1 MPKSGNL
8 ESIMLY
14 KSTRGQSPEVSFS
27 EVLLGGLA
35 PDGGLYMPTNVP
47 KFSIQEINSFK
58 DLQFHEL
65 ATEILFPFVEGDIEK
80 SDFSRLVEETYK
92 VFEVDDVVELIELE
106 NNRQVLELF
115 HGPTLAFKDV
125 AMQLLGSL
133 LNHFAKE
140 QGKKIAVLGAT
151 SGDTGAA
158 AISAC
163 ARHANVEVFILYP
176 HNKVTDIQRRQMTTT
191 GSTNVYPLAIQSDF
205 DGCQSI
211 VKEIFLDKDF
221 HIDSTK
227 FIAANSINWARCMT
241 QSVYFFWAYLKLR
254 HLEQDL
260 IFSVP
265 SGNFGHAYA
274 GWTAK
279 EMGLPIKKLMIATNS
294 NDVLHKLFSE
304 NHYEKSSVDQT
315 LAPSMDISVASN
327 FERLLYNLY
336 DDDSEALFSIMS
348 NFPDKPIS
356 IPKEKWDSV
365 VKFFSSKSSS
375 DEEIKEQIRETYEE
389 SRYLLDPHT
398 ATGVRASN
406 VLASKDD
413 LVVSMATA
421 HPSKFGEAIDGAIP
435 GHDLNIPERLNNVF
449 DQEESYEVISEEYED
464 VKQFI
469 LSKVN

>member
-1 MPKSGNL
+1 
-8 ESIMLY
+8 MLY

-35 PDGGLYMPTNVP
+35 PDGGLYMPTSIP
-47 KFSIQEINSFK
+47 KFSIQEINDFK

-65 ATEILFPFVEGDIEK
+65 ATEILFPFVEGDINKEIF
-80 SDFSRLVEETYK
+80 SDLVQETYK
-92 VFEVDDVVELIELE
+92 VFEVNDVVELVELE
-106 NNRQVLELF
+106 KNRQVLELF

-133 LNHFAKE
+133 LDHFAKE

-163 ARHANVEVFILYP
+163 SRHANVEVFILYP
-176 HNKVTDIQRRQMTTT
+176 HNKVTDIQRRQMTTS
-191 GSTNVYPLAIQSDF
+191 GSSNVYPLAIESDF
-205 DGCQSI
+205 DGCQSV
-211 VKEIFLDKDF
+211 VKRIFLDKDF
-221 HIDSTK
+221 HIDSTR

-254 HLEQDL
+254 EKNKDL
-260 IFSVP
+260 IFSIP

-274 GWTAK
+274 GWIAK
-279 EMGLPIKKLMIATNS
+279 QMGLPIKKLLIATNS

-304 NHYEKSSVDQT
+304 NNYEKSSVDQT

-327 FERLLYNLY
+327 FERLLYNLH
-336 DDDSEALFSIMS
+336 DNNPDVLSSIMAQ
-348 NFPDKPIS
+348 FPEKPIS
-356 IPKEKWDSV
+356 IPEERWDSV
-365 VKFFSSKSSS
+365 VKFFSSDRSS
-375 DEEIKEQIRETYEE
+375 DQEIKEQIKKTYEE
-389 SRYLLDPHT
+389 SSYLLDPHT

-406 VLASKDD
+406 NLESKDE
-413 LVVSMATA
+413 LVVTMATA
-421 HPSKFGEAIDGAIP
+421 HPAKFGEAIEGAIP
-435 GHDLNIPERLNNVF
+435 GYDLNIPKRLNIVF
-449 DQEESYEVISEEYED
+449 DKEESYEVLSEDYEE

-469 LSKVN
+469 LSNVN

>member
-1 MPKSGNL
+1 
-8 ESIMLY
+8 MLY

-35 PDGGLYMPTNVP
+35 PDGGLYMPTNIP
-47 KFSIQEINSFK
+47 KFSIQEINDFK

-65 ATEILFPFVEGDIEK
+65 ATEILFPFVEGDIDKEVFG
-80 SDFSRLVEETYK
+80 DLVHDTYK
-92 VFEVDDVVELIELE
+92 VFEVNDVVELVELE
-106 NNRQVLELF
+106 KNRQVLELF

-133 LNHFAKE
+133 LDHFAKE

-163 ARHANVEVFILYP
+163 SRHANVEVFILYP
-176 HNKVTDIQRRQMTTT
+176 HNKVTDIQRRQMTTS
-191 GSTNVYPLAIQSDF
+191 GSDNVYPLAIESDF
-205 DGCQSI
+205 DGCQSV
-211 VKEIFLDKDF
+211 VKKIFLDKDF
-221 HIDSTK
+221 HIDSTR

-254 HLEQDL
+254 EKDKDL

-279 EMGLPIKKLMIATNS
+279 QMGLPIKKLLIATNS

-304 NHYEKSSVDQT
+304 NNYEKSSVDQT

-327 FERLLYNLY
+327 FERLLYNLH
-336 DDDSEALFSIMS
+336 DNNPDVLSSIMAQ
-348 NFPDKPIS
+348 FPEKPIS
-356 IPKEKWDSV
+356 IPKEKWDLV
-365 VKFFSSKSSS
+365 VKFFSSDRCS
-375 DEEIKEQIRETYEE
+375 DQEIKEQIKNTYEE
-389 SRYLLDPHT
+389 SGYLLDPHT
-398 ATGVRASN
+398 ATGIRASN
-406 VLASKDD
+406 NLESKDE
-413 LVVSMATA
+413 LVVTMATA
-421 HPSKFGEAIDGAIP
+421 HPAKFGEAIDGAIP
-435 GHDLNIPERLNNVF
+435 GHDLDIPKRLNIVF
-449 DQEESYEVISEEYED
+449 DKEESYKVLSEDYEE

-469 LSKVN
+469 LSTIN

>member
-1 MPKSGNL
+1 
-8 ESIMLY
+8 MLY

-35 PDGGLYMPTNVP
+35 PDGGLYMPTSIP
-47 KFSIQEINSFK
+47 KFSIEEINDFK

-65 ATEILFPFVEGDIEK
+65 ATEILFPFIEGDIDKEVF
-80 SDFSRLVEETYK
+80 SDLVRETYK
-92 VFEVDDVVELIELE
+92 VFEVNDVVEIVELE
-106 NNRQVLELF
+106 KNRQILELF

-133 LNHFAKE
+133 LDHFAKE

-163 ARHANVEVFILYP
+163 SRHSNVQVFILYP
-176 HNKVTDIQRRQMTTT
+176 HNKVTDIQRRQMTTS
-191 GSTNVYPLAIQSDF
+191 GSGNVHPLAIESDF
-205 DGCQSI
+205 DGCQSL
-211 VKEIFLDKDF
+211 VKKIFLDKDF
-221 HIDSTK
+221 HIDSTR

-254 HLEQDL
+254 DKDKDL

-279 EMGLPIKKLMIATNS
+279 EMGLPIKKLLIATNS

-304 NHYEKSSVDQT
+304 NNYEKSSVDQT

-327 FERLLYNLY
+327 FERLLYNLH
-336 DDDSEALFSIMS
+336 DNNSEVLSSIMAQ
-348 NFPDKPIS
+348 FPEKPIS

-365 VKFFSSKSSS
+365 VKFFSSDRCS
-375 DEEIKEQIRETYEE
+375 DQGIKEQIRNTYEE
-389 SRYLLDPHT
+389 SNYLLDPHT

-406 VLASKDD
+406 NLESKDE
-413 LVVSMATA
+413 LVVTMATA
-421 HPSKFGEAIDGAIP
+421 HPAKFGEAIDGAIP
-435 GHDLNIPERLNNVF
+435 GHDLNIPKRLNIVF
-449 DQEESYEVISEEYED
+449 DKEESYEVLSEDYEE
-464 VKQFI
+464 VKQLI

>member
-1 MPKSGNL
+1 
-8 ESIMLY
+8 MLY

-35 PDGGLYMPTNVP
+35 PDGGLYMPTSIP
-47 KFSIQEINSFK
+47 KFSIEEINDFK

-65 ATEILFPFVEGDIEK
+65 ATEILFPFIEGDIDKEVF
-80 SDFSRLVEETYK
+80 SDLVRETYK
-92 VFEVDDVVELIELE
+92 VFEVNDVVEIVELE
-106 NNRQVLELF
+106 KNRQILELF

-133 LNHFAKE
+133 LDHFAKE

-163 ARHANVEVFILYP
+163 SRHANVQVFILYP
-176 HNKVTDIQRRQMTTT
+176 HNKVTDIQRRQMTTS
-191 GSTNVYPLAIQSDF
+191 GSGNVHPLAIESDF
-205 DGCQSI
+205 DGCQSL
-211 VKEIFLDKDF
+211 VKKIFLDKDF
-221 HIDSTK
+221 HIDSTQ

-254 HLEQDL
+254 EKDKDL
-260 IFSVP
+260 IFSIP

-279 EMGLPIKKLMIATNS
+279 EMGLPIKKLLIATNS

-304 NHYEKSSVDQT
+304 NNYEKSSVDQT

-327 FERLLYNLY
+327 FERLLYNLH
-336 DDDSEALFSIMS
+336 DNNSEVLSSIMAQ
-348 NFPDKPIS
+348 FPEKPIS

-365 VKFFSSKSSS
+365 VKFFSSDRCS
-375 DEEIKEQIRETYEE
+375 DQGIKEQIRNTYEE
-389 SRYLLDPHT
+389 SNYLLDPHT

-406 VLASKDD
+406 NLESKDE
-413 LVVSMATA
+413 LVVTMATA
-421 HPSKFGEAIDGAIP
+421 HPAKFGEAIDGAIP
-435 GHDLNIPERLNNVF
+435 GHDLNIPKRLNIVF
-449 DQEESYEVISEEYED
+449 DKEESYEVLSEDYEE
-464 VKQFI
+464 VKQLI

>member
-1 MPKSGNL
+1 
-8 ESIMLY
+8 MLY

-35 PDGGLYMPTNVP
+35 PDGGLYMPTSIP
-47 KFSIQEINSFK
+47 KFSIQEINDFK

-65 ATEILFPFVEGDIEK
+65 ATEILFPFVEGDINKEIF
-80 SDFSRLVEETYK
+80 SDLVQETYK
-92 VFEVDDVVELIELE
+92 VFEVNDVVELVELE
-106 NNRQVLELF
+106 KNRQVLELF

-133 LNHFAKE
+133 LDHFAKE

-163 ARHANVEVFILYP
+163 SRHANVEVFILYP
-176 HNKVTDIQRRQMTTT
+176 HNKVTDIQRRQMTTS
-191 GSTNVYPLAIQSDF
+191 GSSNVYPLAIESDF
-205 DGCQSI
+205 DGCQSV
-211 VKEIFLDKDF
+211 VKRIFLDKDF
-221 HIDSTK
+221 HIDSTR

-254 HLEQDL
+254 EKNKDL
-260 IFSVP
+260 IFSIP

-274 GWTAK
+274 GWIAK
-279 EMGLPIKKLMIATNS
+279 QMGLPIKKLLIATNS

-304 NHYEKSSVDQT
+304 NNYEKSSVDQT

-327 FERLLYNLY
+327 FERLLYNLH
-336 DDDSEALFSIMS
+336 DNNPDVLSSIMAQ
-348 NFPDKPIS
+348 FPEKPIS
-356 IPKEKWDSV
+356 IPEERWDSV
-365 VKFFSSKSSS
+365 VKFFSSDRSS
-375 DEEIKEQIRETYEE
+375 DQEIKEQIKKTYEE
-389 SRYLLDPHT
+389 SSYLLDPHT

-406 VLASKDD
+406 NLESKDE
-413 LVVSMATA
+413 LVVTMATA
-421 HPSKFGEAIDGAIP
+421 HPAKFGEAIEGAIP
-435 GHDLNIPERLNNVF
+435 GHDLNIPKRLNIVF
-449 DQEESYEVISEEYED
+449 DKEESYEVLSEDYEE

-469 LSKVN
+469 LSNVN